1 MPTIAS
7 MHAMNENALRRVV
20 KKLFPA
26 TDSLLISCMVFTSSI
41 ATEGSIER
49 SSDRMIEIRPRGS
62 ATVLTS
68 RCLEKAVDWL
78 IDKYTSGST
87 GPLSESVI
95 SQGLVG
101 SAKKINLLPIGFS
114 CGKYRFA
121 MASLMIATAGE
132 LVVSVGRKLRPSPR
146 VIPISWKKSEV
157 TARLDTLIVSLSCF
171 VEPRPSISK
180 LSIDL
185 LPVSGTPQAKA
196 AALTPGK
203 AETLASASL

>member
-1 MPTIAS
+1 MPTIVS
-7 MHAMNENALRRVV
+7 MQAMNENALMSVV

-49 SSDRMIEIRPRGS
+49 SSDRMI
-62 ATVLTS
+62 
-68 RCLEKAVDWL
+68 
-78 IDKYTSGST
+78 DKYTSGST
-87 GPLSESVI
+87 GPLSESERISRTIPMI

-101 SAKKINLLPIGFS
+101 SAEKINLLPIGFS

-121 MASLMIATAGE
+121 MVSLIIATAGE
-132 LVVSVGRKLRPSPR
+132 LVVSVGRKLRPSLR
-146 VIPISWKKSEV
+146 VMPISRKKSEV
-157 TARLDTLIVSLSCF
+157 TARLDTLIVSLSCL
-171 VEPRPSISK
+171 VELRPSISK

-185 LPVSGTPQAKA
+185 LPLSGTPQAKA